1 MSNSLHNF
9 LFSIVISYRLHG
21 NVVSCAECLRA
32 RGETTKPI
40 APRTYQAKT
49 KWAIWEIRVPFR
61 VLVISLPYYVG
72 FLERDSNL
80 QNYQY
85 LACNPTLRCS
95 GVRTVV
101 VVLVVVVLVVCGG
114 MTSFKRWICFVCTTA
129 PAFSISGLGFSV
141 VG

>member
-114 MTSFKRWICFVCTTA
+114 MTSNDGSVSCAQQLQR
-129 PAFSISGLGFSV
+129 SGFQV
-141 VG
+141 